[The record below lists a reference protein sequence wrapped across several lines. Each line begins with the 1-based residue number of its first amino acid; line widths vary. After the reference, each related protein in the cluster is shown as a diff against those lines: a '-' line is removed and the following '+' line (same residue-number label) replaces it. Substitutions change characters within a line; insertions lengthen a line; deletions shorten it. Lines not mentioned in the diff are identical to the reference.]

1 MHHPGELT
9 AGRPAL
15 HSRLQGE
22 RGFVTRVNNLLAI
35 LKNAGQQ
42 QILTGRL
49 SRAQE
54 MDTHM
59 DNQEQVNPL
68 DQALQQWTRDAEP
81 RAGTTP
87 GWFLEYQPQVAL
99 PSKVMVGVEA
109 LVRWKLP
116 NGDVL
121 GPDQFIP
128 WLEGNGWVACL
139 GDWVLRH
146 ACQQWQIWNQNSMWP
161 RMRMSVNVSAY
172 QLRDP
177 NFSAR
182 TLTLLE
188 DLAVDPAILEL
199 ELTEGTA
206 WNNFGQVV
214 AAVNEFRACGVRV
227 VMDDFGQ
234 GVSGLNALRMLPLD
248 GIKIDRAFIAGIDT
262 DQKRQLIVAS
272 ATNLGHQLGLTVTAE
287 GVETAAEWL
296 TLTDLHCDAAQGYY
310 ISWPLSAKH
319 FTYHGDATHGE
330 ERKSS

>member
-1 MHHPGELT
+1 
-9 AGRPAL
+9 
-15 HSRLQGE
+15 
-22 RGFVTRVNNLLAI
+22 
-35 LKNAGQQ
+35 
-42 QILTGRL
+42 
-49 SRAQE
+49 
-54 MDTHM
+54 MDIDM
-59 DNQEQVNPL
+59 DDQEQVNPL
-68 DQALQQWTRDAEP
+68 DQALEQWKRDLDLH
-81 RAGTTP
+81 AGTTP
-87 GWFLEYQPQVAL
+87 GWFLEFQPQVTL

-109 LVRWKLP
+109 LVRWKMP
-116 NGDVL
+116 NGEVL

-139 GDWVLRH
+139 GDWVLRN
-146 ACQQWQIWNQNSMWP
+146 ACQQWKVWNQNGIWP
-161 RMRMSVNVSAY
+161 PMRMSVNVSAY

-177 NFSAR
+177 NFSVR

-214 AAVNEFRACGVRV
+214 AAVNDFRASGVRV

-234 GVSGLNALRMLPLD
+234 GVSGLNALRLLPLD
-248 GIKIDRAFIAGIDT
+248 GIKIDRAFIAEIDQ
-262 DQKRQLIVAS
+262 DRKRQIIVAS

-296 TLTDLHCDAAQGYY
+296 MLTELNCDAAQGYY
-310 ISWPLSAKH
+310 ISWPLPAKH
-319 FTYHGDATHGE
+319 FAYLGDATREE